1 MRVLS
6 LAACL
11 VLLGSGSLGCATPYD
26 PRALEAREDGI
37 REAHGRAL
45 QADDPWQREMWAREY
60 SRRVTE
66 LEQYHEWVQAERG
79 SRAEHWRQLSF
90 TLQQAGLVVLEEV
103 LWRKANDFP

>member
-6 LAACL
+6 LATCL

-37 REAHGRAL
+37 RQAHDRAVR
-45 QADDPWQREMWAREY
+45 AHDPWEREMWASEY
-60 SRRVTE
+60 ARRVTE
-66 LEQYHEWVQAERG
+66 LERYHDWVQAERG
-79 SRAEHWRQLSF
+79 ARAELGRQLSF
-90 TLQQAGLVVLEEV
+90 TMQQAGLVVLEEV

>member
-11 VLLGSGSLGCATPYD
+11 VLLGSGPSGA
-26 PRALEAREDGI
+26 PRQALRARSKRAEDGI
-37 REAHGRAL
+37 RQAHERAL
-45 QADDPWQREMWAREY
+45 RAGDPWERELWEREY
-60 SRRVTE
+60 ERRVSE
-66 LEQYHEWVQAERG
+66 LERYHEWAQAERS

-90 TLQQAGLVVLEEV
+90 TLQEAGLVVLEEV